1 MANKEQE
8 FYDKQRRE
16 MLRNADDNTKSEYY
30 EGGAKQEREVA
41 LRMLENSYDMYQTSM
56 NETIERRKNKK
67 DKDGNRVYSD
77 ESLNGTIELMETM
90 LEDIIEQ
97 YKELG
102 GNPEDLKKR
111 RVLQRN
117 DERIMDAVER
127 ISAEDDMVEYR
138 KKAVQDAKRRQ
149 KNKYVSVE
157 EKEPETAQEPEQ
169 KPVRRTRKTS
179 VVTENKPS
187 VVKADPVKR
196 DYTPPEI
203 LAPIE
208 KPAEPEKIEMPDTS
222 YAQRSTFDEVSL
234 PSKGECY
241 KSKKSKIRVSHLV
254 AYDENLI
261 LSPGL
266 YRNGTFLDHIL
277 RNKILDN
284 VDPDDLIQG
293 DRDAII
299 IWLRAGG
306 YGPLYPIKMTDEKTG
321 EEFETNVNLSEL
333 KFKPFDLK
341 GDENGYFDFKLPIS
355 GDLVKFRFLTVGDAK
370 KLEKMHR
377 DENEAENATDMRE
390 RLRDFIDFIEKSD
403 KFTQKESTQ
412 MLDDLRDIEEAVY
425 ARYKDVEET
434 YFTHD
439 LTNRLILSTVSVNGV
454 SDREYVMNYV
464 LNMNLK
470 DAAEYRKYIID
481 NEPGIDYNIRVQG
494 PGGDYIDT
502 FLQLDP
508 FIFVY

>member
-1 MANKEQE
+1 MASKEQE
-8 FYDKQRRE
+8 FYDKQHRE
-16 MLRNADDNTKSEYY
+16 MLRDADDNAESEYY
-30 EGGAKQEREVA
+30 EGGAKQERDVA
-41 LRMLENSYDMYQTSM
+41 MRMLENSYDMYVTSM
-56 NETIERRKNKK
+56 NETIERRRNKK
-67 DKDGNRVYSD
+67 DADGNRVYSE
-77 ESLNGTIELMETM
+77 ESLTGTIELMETM
-90 LEDIIEQ
+90 LEDIVEQ
-97 YKELG
+97 YKQLG

-111 RVLQRN
+111 PVLKRN
-117 DERIMDAVER
+117 DEMIMDAVER
-127 ISAEDDMVEYR
+127 VSAEDGMVEYR
-138 KKAVQDAKRRQ
+138 KKAVQEAKKRQ
-149 KNKYVSVE
+149 RNKYVSVE

-169 KPVRRTRKTS
+169 KPNRRTRKPS
-179 VVTENKPS
+179 VVVEEKPS
-187 VVKADPVKR
+187 VVKAEPRVGN
-196 DYTPPEI
+196 YTPEI
-203 LAPIE
+203 LKPIE

-241 KSKKSKIRVSHLV
+241 KTKRDKIRVSHLV

-306 YGPLYPIKMTDEKTG
+306 YGPMYPIRMTDEKTG

-355 GDLVKFRFLTVGDAK
+355 GDLVKFRFLTAGDAK
-370 KLEKMHR
+370 KLDKMRR
-377 DENEAENATDMRE
+377 DENAAENATDMRE
-390 RLRDFIDFIEKSD
+390 KLRDFIDFIEKSD
-403 KFTQKESTQ
+403 KFTQKESSQ
-412 MLDDLRDIEEAVY
+412 MLDDLRDIEDAVY

-439 LTNRLILSTVSVNGV
+439 LTNRLILSTVSVNGI

-481 NEPGIDYNIRVQG
+481 NEPGIDYNIKVQG

-502 FLQLDP
+502 FLQLDQ